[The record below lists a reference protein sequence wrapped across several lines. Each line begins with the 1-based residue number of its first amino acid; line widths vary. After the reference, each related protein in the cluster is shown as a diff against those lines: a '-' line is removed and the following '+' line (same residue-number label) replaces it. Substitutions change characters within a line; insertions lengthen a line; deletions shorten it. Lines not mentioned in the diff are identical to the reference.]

1 MENLKSHYRRAVFL
15 WVAMV
20 SGLFIYLFF
29 VELLGSEVH
38 FLQKGSSSPADVP
51 FTYFLLIFTALTL
64 FLIWFVRRQVLWGRP
79 SKTIQNRISSL
90 FFCSLATNLLCE
102 TVAVSGLTFFFLTR
116 NPISFYPFLVL
127 SLTLFAFFFP
137 RYAQWEAWA
146 AKVEEA
152 DAPVVRALARLFPRP
167 ELDQGGAPAPGIFP
181 GQPEGSHLRQPSQ
194 NGMHR
199 SA

>member
-1 MENLKSHYRRAVFL
+1 MENLKSNYRRAVFL

-29 VELLGSEVH
+29 VELLESEVY
-38 FLQKGSSSPADVP
+38 FLQKGPSSPEDVP
-51 FTYFLLIFTALTL
+51 ITYFLLIFTALTL

-79 SKTIQNRISSL
+79 SKTTQNRISSL

-116 NPISFYPFLVL
+116 NPLSFYPFLVL

-137 RYAQWEAWA
+137 RYTQWEEWA
-146 AKVEEA
+146 AMAEA
-152 DAPVVRALARLFPRP
+152 ADTPVAWIPQSLFPRP
-167 ELDQGGAPAPGIFP
+167 ELHQGGAPAPGIFP
-181 GQPEGSHLRQPSQ
+181 GQPEGSHLGQPSQ